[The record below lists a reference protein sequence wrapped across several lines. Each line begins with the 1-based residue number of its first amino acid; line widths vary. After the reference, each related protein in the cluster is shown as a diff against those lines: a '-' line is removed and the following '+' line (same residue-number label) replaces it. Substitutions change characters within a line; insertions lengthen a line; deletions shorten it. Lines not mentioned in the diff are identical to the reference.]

1 MLVMF
6 PVERLASQLLSV
18 CWLEQFR
25 LLLGTTPAINLLS
38 PLLLCLLCER
48 VYVVTHRILAG
59 GTVGVGRHVVVCCN
73 GCERLFA
80 LLSKPFLSHFSYF
93 FAHSDFASFA
103 ERLVGV
109 EK

>member
-59 GTVGVGRHVVVCCN
+59 GTVGRHVVCSNVV
-73 GCERLFA
+73 RRVFA
-80 LLSKPFLSHFSYF
+80 LLSKPFLPHFSYF